1 MNPKT
6 LIITLEYPPQAG
18 GIASYVYNYV
28 KHANPESVVVYAPP
42 LPRAEELDKESP
54 WKVYRRRPYWFLV
67 WPHWLRLFFQI
78 WGIIRREKITRMDIH
93 QALPVGYVGYLM
105 KKLVK
110 IPYTIFLHG
119 TDVTLATRDS
129 LKLKNFKKVCEEA
142 ERIVVNSE
150 FLKKKLLERVEAIAP
165 VVVVYPCPADNFLSV
180 VSPEKI
186 AKMKEHLALQGKKI
200 IVTVA
205 RMVEGK
211 GYPHAIRMLPEILK
225 EVPNV
230 VWLMIGL
237 GPKQQEIFDAV
248 HKHYL
253 QNVVRFLGQ
262 ISFAELPVYYQAS
275 DVFALLTHPDDGAE
289 EGWGTV
295 FLEAAASGLPVVAG
309 RSGGVE
315 EAVKDGVTGFVVDVH
330 QDKAV
335 IKAISDLLKN
345 PERSRQMGE
354 AGKKRVRE
362 QFTWNNQLAKLG

>member
-1 MNPKT
+1 MNQKT

-18 GIASYVYNYV
+18 GIASYVYNYA
-28 KHANPESVVVYAPP
+28 KHADPKSVVVYAPP
-42 LPRAEELDKESP
+42 LPHAGLLDQESSWP
-54 WKVYRRRPYWFLV
+54 VYRRRPYWLLV
-67 WPHWLRLFFQI
+67 WPHWIRLFFQVFRI
-78 WGIIRREKITRMDIH
+78 VRREKITRLDIH
-93 QALPVGYVGYLM
+93 QVLPVGYVGYLI
-105 KKLVK
+105 KKIKK

-119 TDVTLATRDS
+119 TDLTLATRGTF
-129 LKLKNFKKVCEEA
+129 KLRNFKKVCAHA
-142 ERIVVNSE
+142 ELVVTNSE
-150 FLKKKLLERVEAIAP
+150 FLKKKLLERVEITP
-165 VVVVYPCPADNFLSV
+165 PITVVYPCPADNFLTTV
-180 VSPEKI
+180 NPEKI
-186 AKMKEHLALQGKKI
+186 AEIKEKLALQGKKI

-237 GPKQQEIFDAV
+237 GPKQQEIFDV
-248 HKHYL
+248 VQKHYL

-262 ISFAELPVYYQAS
+262 ISFADLPAYYQAS
-275 DVFALLTHPDDGAE
+275 DVFVLLTHPDEGAE

-315 EAVKDGVTGFVVDVH
+315 EAVENGVTGVMVDVH

-335 IKAISDLLKN
+335 VKAIVDLLKN
-345 PERSRQMGE
+345 PEWARQMGDR
-354 AGKKRVRE
+354 GKKRVAE
-362 QFTWNNQLAKLG
+362 EFTWDKQLAKLG

>member
-1 MNPKT
+1 M

-18 GIASYVYNYV
+18 GIASYVYNYA
-28 KHANPESVVVYAPP
+28 KHATPESVVVYAPP
-42 LPRAEELDKESP
+42 LPHADELDKASP

-67 WPHWLRLFFQI
+67 WPHWLRLFFQVFR
-78 WGIIRREKITRMDIH
+78 IIRREKITRLDIH
-93 QALPVGYVGYLM
+93 QALPGGYVGYLI
-105 KKLVK
+105 KKFKK

-119 TDVTLATRDS
+119 TDLALATRGS
-129 LKLKNFKKVCEEA
+129 LKLKNFKKVCANA
-142 ERIVVNSE
+142 ERVVVNSE
-150 FLKKKLLERVEAIAP
+150 FLKKKLLEHVEITAP
-165 VVVVYPCPADNFLSV
+165 ITVVYPCPADTFSSPV
-180 VSPEKI
+180 TPEKI
-186 AKMKEHLALQGKKI
+186 AKIKEQLALQGKKI
-200 IVTVA
+200 ILTVA

-262 ISFAELPVYYQAS
+262 ISFADLPTYYQAS
-275 DVFALLTHPDDGAE
+275 DVFVLLTHPDEGME

-295 FLEAAASGLPVVAG
+295 FLEAGASGLPVVAG

-315 EAVKDGVTGFVVDVH
+315 EAVENGVTGVVVDVH

-335 IKAISDLLKN
+335 IKAIVDLLKN
-345 PERSRQMGE
+345 PEWARQMGE
-354 AGKKRVRE
+354 AGKKRVAE
-362 QFTWNNQLAKLG
+362 EFTWDNQLSKLK